1 MDMTSPATDSR
12 LTPCSTDSL
21 TDMPALAQ
29 VFDDDP
35 TIESRADALFS
46 DLLSLSRATEEERTR
61 ARETVDALGL
71 SLQQESARQSQLLE
85 TPVRQLAVRAEDG
98 GDVANA
104 LIDLKV
110 QVEALDPAAFDL
122 SPGWWSRLAG
132 RLPFIGTP
140 LKRYFSRYEA
150 ASTVI
155 AAIVDSLDAGR
166 KQLERDN
173 ITLKADQ
180 SDMRQLTEKLAR
192 AIEVGKQV
200 DARLERAM
208 AREHADDEDLCTF
221 IQDRLLFPLRQRI
234 MDLQQQLA
242 VNQQGI
248 LTIEV
253 ILQNNRELIR
263 GVDRATQV
271 TVSALQIAVTLAL
284 SLAHQKVVLDK
295 LDAVNR
301 TTNDLIAGTAS
312 QLRTQG
318 ADIQARAAASQLDI
332 DVLKR
337 SFQDINAALDDIA
350 GFRQQALPAMGQAVT
365 EMTRLTDKAASR
377 IDALAKSQGAGLRL
391 EPDLN

>member
-1 MDMTSPATDSR
+1 MDMTSPAP
-12 LTPCSTDSL
+12 LAPCSTDSVVEN
-21 TDMPALAQ
+21 PHPQ
-29 VFDDDP
+29 QSIENDP
-35 TIESRADALFS
+35 TVQSRADALFT
-46 DLLSLSRATEEERTR
+46 DLMSLSRSTDNDRTQ
-61 ARETVDALGL
+61 ARSTVDSLGQAL
-71 SLQQESARQSQLLE
+71 QKESARQSQLLQA
-85 TPVRQLAVRAEDG
+85 PVQQLAGRAEDG
-98 GDVANA
+98 GEVANA

-110 QVEALDPAAFDL
+110 QVESLDPAGFDL

-200 DARLERAM
+200 DAQLERSM
-208 AREHADDEDLCTF
+208 EREHADDEDLCSF
-221 IQDRLLFPLRQRI
+221 IQENLLFPLRQRI

-295 LDAVNR
+295 IDAVNR
-301 TTNDLIAGTAS
+301 TTDDLIAGTAS
-312 QLRTQG
+312 QLRAQG
-318 ADIQARAAASQLDI
+318 ADIQARAASSQLDLET
-332 DVLKR
+332 LKR

-350 GFRQQALPAMGQAVT
+350 GFRQQALPAMGEAVS

-377 IDALAKSQGAGLRL
+377 IDTLSESRGPKLRL

>member
-1 MDMTSPATDSR
+1 MDMTSPAP
-12 LTPCSTDSL
+12 LAPCSTDSVVEN
-21 TDMPALAQ
+21 PHPQ
-29 VFDDDP
+29 QSIENDP
-35 TIESRADALFS
+35 TVQSRADALFT
-46 DLLSLSRATEEERTR
+46 DLMSLSRSTDNDRTQAR
-61 ARETVDALGL
+61 AIVDSLGQ
-71 SLQQESARQSQLLE
+71 SLQKESARQSQLLQA
-85 TPVRQLAVRAEDG
+85 PVRQLASRAEDG
-98 GDVANA
+98 GEVANA

-110 QVEALDPAAFDL
+110 QVESLDPAGFDL

-200 DARLERAM
+200 DAQLERSM
-208 AREHADDEDLCTF
+208 EREHADDEDLCSF
-221 IQDRLLFPLRQRI
+221 IQENLLFPLRQRI

-295 LDAVNR
+295 IDAVNR
-301 TTNDLIAGTAS
+301 TTDDLIAGTAS
-312 QLRTQG
+312 QLRAQG
-318 ADIQARAAASQLDI
+318 ADIQARAASSQLDLET
-332 DVLKR
+332 LKR

-350 GFRQQALPAMGQAVT
+350 GFRQQALPAMGEAVS

-377 IDALAKSQGAGLRL
+377 IDTLSESRGPKLRL

>member
-1 MDMTSPATDSR
+1 MDMTSPAPLS
-12 LTPCSTDSL
+12 PCSTDSVVENPHPL
-21 TDMPALAQ
+21 Q
-29 VFDDDP
+29 SIENDP
-35 TIESRADALFS
+35 TVQSRADALFT
-46 DLLSLSRATEEERTR
+46 DLLSLSRSTDKDR
-61 ARETVDALGL
+61 AQARATVDSLGHAL
-71 SLQQESARQSQLLE
+71 QKESARQSQLLQA
-85 TPVRQLAVRAEDG
+85 PVQQLAGRAEDG
-98 GDVANA
+98 GEVANA

-110 QVEALDPAAFDL
+110 QVESLDPAGFDL

-140 LKRYFSRYEA
+140 LKRYFSRYES

-155 AAIVDSLDAGR
+155 ASIVNSLDAGR

-180 SDMRQLTEKLAR
+180 SDMRQLTDKLAR

-200 DARLERAM
+200 DAQLERSM
-208 AREHADDEDLCTF
+208 ERDHAEDEDLCAF
-221 IQDRLLFPLRQRI
+221 IQENLLFPLRQRI

-295 LDAVNR
+295 IDAVNR
-301 TTNDLIAGTAS
+301 TTDELIAGTAS
-312 QLRTQG
+312 QLRAQG
-318 ADIQARAAASQLDI
+318 ADIQARAASSQLDLET
-332 DVLKR
+332 LKR
-337 SFQDINAALDDIA
+337 SFQDINTALDDIA
-350 GFRQQALPAMGQAVT
+350 GFRQQALPAMGQAVS

-377 IDALAKSQGAGLRL
+377 INTLSESRGSKLRL

>member
-1 MDMTSPATDSR
+1 MDMTSPAPLS
-12 LTPCSTDSL
+12 PCSTDSVVENPHPL
-21 TDMPALAQ
+21 Q
-29 VFDDDP
+29 SIENDP
-35 TIESRADALFS
+35 TVQSRADALFT
-46 DLLSLSRATEEERTR
+46 DLLSLSRSTDKDR
-61 ARETVDALGL
+61 AQARATVDSLGHAL
-71 SLQQESARQSQLLE
+71 QKESARQSQLLQA
-85 TPVRQLAVRAEDG
+85 PVQQLAGRAEDG
-98 GDVANA
+98 GEVANA

-110 QVEALDPAAFDL
+110 QVESLDPAGFDL

-140 LKRYFSRYEA
+140 LKRYFSRYES

-155 AAIVDSLDAGR
+155 AAIVNSLDAGR

-180 SDMRQLTEKLAR
+180 SDMRQLTDKLAR

-200 DARLERAM
+200 DAQLERSM
-208 AREHADDEDLCTF
+208 ERDHAEDEDLCAF
-221 IQDRLLFPLRQRI
+221 IQENLLFPLRQRI

-295 LDAVNR
+295 IDAVNR
-301 TTNDLIAGTAS
+301 TTDELIAGTAS
-312 QLRTQG
+312 QLRAQG
-318 ADIQARAAASQLDI
+318 ADIQARAASSQLDLET
-332 DVLKR
+332 LKR
-337 SFQDINAALDDIA
+337 SFQDINTALDDIA
-350 GFRQQALPAMGQAVT
+350 GFRQQALPAMGQAVS

-377 IDALAKSQGAGLRL
+377 IDTLSESRGSKLRL